1 MLPSQGL
8 LRLAVRDLTRS
19 FESNRGAREL
29 RSGHWQARVSSSL
42 VRGHGLGCPTVPGS
56 MRSRDPR
63 YAACDGAHGA
73 GAGCA
78 PRAGTFKAR
87 HAPLGYQYPIWGR
100 AAWGAGYAQR
110 TAVER
115 GYSLFKEPG
124 RGGDGADP
132 LPAAGAG
139 EPDPAVGAGVDRPQP
154 APAAGGAAGGGA
166 AAHPAAPAGPA
177 GPGRLTP
184 SAPHRCPAPWED
196 AARPRAGGSPSPGP
210 RAPIR

>member
-115 GYSLFKEPG
+115 GYSLFKNPDVVG
-124 RGGDGADP
+124 MARTHFRLRGLVNLTLLSVLGWI
-132 LPAAGAG
+132 
-139 EPDPAVGAGVDRPQP
+139 
-154 APAAGGAAGGGA
+154 
-166 AAHPAAPAGPA
+166 AHNLHLRQVERRG
-177 GPGRLTP
+177 
-184 SAPHRCPAPWED
+184 
-196 AARPRAGGSPSPGP
+196 AARPPTPPP
-210 RAPIR
+210 RPARLALAA